1 MYFSIASQ
9 ALIDFLYLF
18 RYNVD
23 VSAAARACNPEGN
36 RYGMKTVSRKQLRES
51 IETIKAK
58 GITSSLGIPKIAGL
72 TKKQKSFAEAIV
84 IEGMTASDAYRKAY
98 DTSAKANVVNVNA
111 HKLTKNDKV
120 AHTIEA
126 LERAQE
132 LAALHSAEA
141 LKSIIISTLT
151 DVATNSDRDSVR
163 VAAVKVLGTVVG
175 VDMFRETKR
184 VETVQDSGAIRSQIL
199 DQLKSMMLSSD
210 DAVDVDASDLLTE
223 LVGAPDNPTVPPPP
237 EMQNGTPRIAEHTIP
252 LEQSEEFLDSLE
264 QSAQFT
270 EDPPLSEDLPTPQ
283 GDIFLEKG
291 K

>member
-1 MYFSIASQ
+1 M
-9 ALIDFLYLF
+9 LF
-18 RYNVD
+18 PICSPYNAH
-23 VSAAARACNPEGN
+23 VSAAARAGNPKGSQ
-36 RYGMKTVSRKQLRES
+36 YSMKQVNRKQTREA
-51 IETIKAK
+51 IESIKAK
-58 GITSSLGIPKIAGL
+58 GITSSLGIPKISGL
-72 TKKQKSFAEAIV
+72 TKKQKRFAEAVV
-84 IEGMTASDAYRKAY
+84 IDGLTASGAYRAAY
-98 DTSAKANVVNVNA
+98 DTSAKSNTVNVEA
-111 HKLTKNDKV
+111 HKLMKNPKV
-120 AHTIEA
+120 ANTIAAIEQ
-126 LERAQE
+126 AQM
-132 LAALHSAEA
+132 LSAQYSAEA

-223 LVGAPDNPTVPPPP
+223 LVGASADPTVPPPP

-252 LEQSEEFLDSLE
+252 LE

>member
-1 MYFSIASQ
+1 
-9 ALIDFLYLF
+9 
-18 RYNVD
+18 
-23 VSAAARACNPEGN
+23 
-36 RYGMKTVSRKQLRES
+36 MKTVSRKQLRES
-51 IETIKAK
+51 IETIQGK
-58 GITSSLGIPKIAGL
+58 GLAASLGIPKISGL

-84 IEGMTASDAYRKAY
+84 IDQLTASDAYRKAY
-98 DTSAKANVVNVNA
+98 KSKGKSNTVNVEA
-111 HKLTKNDKV
+111 HKLTKNPKV
-120 AHTIEA
+120 SNTIAAIEQ
-126 LERAQE
+126 AQE

-223 LVGAPDNPTVPPPP
+223 LVGTSADPTVPPPP
-237 EMQNGTPRIAEHTIP
+237 EMENGTPRIAEHTIP
-252 LEQSEEFLDSLE
+252 LE

-270 EDPPLSEDLPTPQ
+270 EDPPLSEDLPTPH

>member
-1 MYFSIASQ
+1 
-9 ALIDFLYLF
+9 LIDFPYMFL
-18 RYNVD
+18 YNVD
-23 VSAAARACNPEGN
+23 VSAGRARVIPKGSQYA
-36 RYGMKTVSRKQLRES
+36 MKQVSRKQTREA

-58 GITSSLGIPKIAGL
+58 GLPSSLGIPKISGL
-72 TKKQKSFAEAIV
+72 TKKQKRFAEGIV
-84 IEGMTASDAYRKAY
+84 IDGLTASDAYRKAY
-98 DTSAKANVVNVNA
+98 DTSAKSNTVNVNA

-141 LKSIIISTLT
+141 LKAIIISTLT

-223 LVGAPDNPTVPPPP
+223 LVGASDDPTVPPPP
-237 EMQNGTPRIAEHTIP
+237 EMQNGTPRQAEHTIP
-252 LEQSEEFLDSLE
+252 LEPSQSFSDSE
-264 QSAQFT
+264 
-270 EDPPLSEDLPTPQ
+270 EDPPSSLDLPTPQ
-283 GDIFLEKG
+283 GDIFLENEK
-291 K
+291 

>member
-1 MYFSIASQ
+1 
-9 ALIDFLYLF
+9 
-18 RYNVD
+18 
-23 VSAAARACNPEGN
+23 
-36 RYGMKTVSRKQLRES
+36 MKTISRKQAREA
-51 IETIKAK
+51 IREK
-58 GITSSLGIPKIAGL
+58 GITATLRIPKNTL
-72 TKKQKSFAEAIV
+72 TAKQKKFAEGIV
-84 IEGMTASDAYRKAY
+84 LEGLTASDAYRKAY
-98 DTSAKANVVNVNA
+98 DTSAKANTVNVNA

-120 AHTIEA
+120 AHTIAA
-126 LERAQE
+126 LEQAQT

-184 VETVQDSGAIRSQIL
+184 VETVQDSSAIRDQIL
-199 DQLKSMMLSSD
+199 GQLRTMMLSSD

-223 LVGAPDNPTVPPPP
+223 LVGAPADPTVPPPP
-237 EMQNGTPRIAEHTIP
+237 KNQNGTPAADLHTIP
-252 LEQSEEFLDSLE
+252 HEPTQSFSDSE
-264 QSAQFT
+264 
-270 EDPPLSEDLPTPQ
+270 EDPPLSQELQTPQ